1 MNLVLTISIFSGINY
16 FQGKQIIKT
25 TTVGIVEEKTL
36 AYDAGFRTG
45 DEIISINNNKIMD
58 WQKIFTSLFI
68 DESNLAKNVTVLRA
82 NNDTTFVISQDVLG
96 KASQESFFLPI
107 GNVKPYIS
115 SIVKDSPAND
125 AGIKSGDI
133 FLSLNNNALLGSAEV
148 IKIIS
153 ANANVQLPLTILR
166 GEDTIKTAVTP
177 GLDGKIGISIK
188 DNYIG
193 PIEHEQYSFFA
204 SVTFGFGDMVQ
215 YVVVTYEYM
224 GRVLFGNLEMA
235 QAFGGPVKIAQIAAE
250 TANLGIIPFLR
261 LLAILS
267 LSLAIM
273 NILPF
278 PVLDGGHFV
287 IILLEGI
294 FRREIPIK
302 IKIAI
307 QNAGFVILMILTA
320 IILYNDI
327 INL

>member
-1 MNLVLTISIFSGINY
+1 
-16 FQGKQIIKT
+16 
-25 TTVGIVEEKTL
+25 
-36 AYDAGFRTG
+36 
-45 DEIISINNNKIMD
+45 
-58 WQKIFTSLFI
+58 
-68 DESNLAKNVTVLRA
+68 
-82 NNDTTFVISQDVLG
+82 
-96 KASQESFFLPI
+96 
-107 GNVKPYIS
+107 
-115 SIVKDSPAND
+115 
-125 AGIKSGDI
+125 
-133 FLSLNNNALLGSAEV
+133 
-148 IKIIS
+148 
-153 ANANVQLPLTILR
+153 
-166 GEDTIKTAVTP
+166 
-177 GLDGKIGISIK
+177 
-188 DNYIG
+188 
-193 PIEHEQYSFFA
+193 
-204 SVTFGFGDMVQ
+204 
-215 YVVVTYEYM
+215 
-224 GRVLFGNLEMA
+224 VLFGNLEMA